1 MPALSLIFTATSKVR
16 HLPRLGINAAD
27 VNRRAIRARV
37 DQTATKSKRSHLEN
51 AVAPVIKVLEQTTQQ
66 AVGAYILSR

>member
-1 MPALSLIFTATSKVR
+1 MHAMTALSLIFTATSKVR

-37 DQTATKSKRSHLEN
+37 D
-51 AVAPVIKVLEQTTQQ
+51 
-66 AVGAYILSR
+66 